1 MAKKL
6 LVIDDQTGITKVVE
20 LIARQLGLDVRSL
33 NSSAQATE
41 TFIAYQP
48 DVLFLDMIMP
58 EKDGIDV
65 LNEIL
70 LTGIPVKVVLTSG
83 YSDSYLRLAEG
94 VAKFHDNPNVAVL
107 RKPFRREELMKLLSD
122 LTAD

>member
-6 LVIDDQTGITKVVE
+6 LVVDDQSGITRVVE
-20 LIARQLGLDVRSL
+20 MIARQLGLNVRSL

-41 TFIAYQP
+41 TFIAFKP
-48 DVLFLDMIMP
+48 DILMLDMIMP

-70 LTGIPVKVVLTSG
+70 LTGYPVKVVLTSG
-83 YSDSYLRLAEG
+83 FSESYLRLAEG
-94 VAKFHDNPNVAVL
+94 VAKFHDNPNVSVL
-107 RKPFRREELMKLLSD
+107 RKPFRREELMDLLSRLAED
-122 LTAD
+122 

>member
-1 MAKKL
+1 MY
-6 LVIDDQTGITKVVE
+6 
-20 LIARQLGLDVRSL
+20 RSL

-41 TFIAYQP
+41 TFIAYRP

-83 YSDSYLRLAEG
+83 LQRFLPPPGGGRGE
-94 VAKFHDNPNVAVL
+94 VP
-107 RKPFRREELMKLLSD
+107 
-122 LTAD
+122 